1 MTTDYNIRGSR
12 TTYHDADRRPVQFNI
27 RHLLLFT
34 TLIAAAVAAAA
45 ALPTLHGTFVLLAA
59 ALIAPG
65 ALATIAFTGGPDA
78 KAFCLPAVVPLAFGL
93 YAIAWAFGWCV
104 FQIENP
110 MDLAAWFE
118 NRGRIIKTV
127 ITASWLCAALAGFA
141 CLAIRRA
148 RSRAAEA

>member
-1 MTTDYNIRGSR
+1 L
-12 TTYHDADRRPVQFNI
+12 HFNI

-45 ALPTLHGTFVLLAA
+45 ALPTLHGTLVLLAA
-59 ALIAPG
+59 TLIAPG
-65 ALATIAFTGGPDA
+65 ALVTFAFTGGIDA

-93 YAIAWAFGWCV
+93 YGIAWAFGWCV

-110 MDLAAWFE
+110 MDFVAWFE

-127 ITASWLCAALAGFA
+127 IMASWLCAALAGFA
-141 CLAIRRA
+141 CLAICRA
-148 RSRAAEA
+148 RTRGANA